1 MEIKFKATR
10 KKHDS
15 GWAEIQKSGNLEFDR
30 AGYSS
35 DVIVCYLKDGGE
47 VKIDCDFKTKEFRL
61 MISDNSLIKSNDP
74 QN

>member
-15 GWAEIQKSGNLEFDR
+15 GWAEIQKSGDLIFDR
-30 AGYSS
+30 AGDSS
-35 DVIVCYLKDGGE
+35 DVIIFYLKDGGE

-61 MISDNSLIKSNDP
+61 LIDDESLIKPNER
-74 QN
+74 